1 MRSMARMWSSVVIDV
16 NTRTLPAEHPPSHA
30 PQFPD
35 AEPCKQSIEVCTLV
49 HISLFPPS
57 GHRGTL
63 GPVDLMQCSVIWVVR
78 IFVPRFG
85 RIGSQ
90 AGMAPHQCVVICQTR
105 IAHDRGSVP
114 TLVKRH
120 SGAGLR
126 RYSMRGWGSHL
137 RKVPCEFVLTASAVL
152 NTLWGYGGAKRCG
165 MR

>member
-1 MRSMARMWSSVVIDV
+1 MARVWSSVVYE
-16 NTRTLPAEHPPSHA
+16 NSASGA
-30 PQFPD
+30 SSPQFPD
-35 AEPCKQSIEVCTLV
+35 AKPCKQSIEVCTLV

-63 GPVDLMQCSVIWVVR
+63 GPVDLMQCGVLWVVEVR

-85 RIGSQ
+85 RIGNQ

-126 RYSMRGWGSHL
+126 RYSMRGRGSHL
-137 RKVPCEFVLTASAVL
+137 RKVPCEFVLTASALL
-152 NTLWGYGGAKRCG
+152 NTLRGYGGAKRCG

>member
-1 MRSMARMWSSVVIDV
+1 MWSSVVIGFR
-16 NTRTLPAEHPPSHA
+16 TRTLPAEHPPSHA

-35 AEPCKQSIEVCTLV
+35 AEPCKQSIEILLCTLV

-57 GHRGTL
+57 GGHRGTL
-63 GPVDLMQCSVIWVVR
+63 GPVDLMQCSVLWVVR

-90 AGMAPHQCVVICQTR
+90 AGMAPHQCVVICQAR

-120 SGAGLR
+120 CGAGLR
-126 RYSMRGWGSHL
+126 RYSMRGLGSHL
-137 RKVPCEFVLTASAVL
+137 RKIPCESVLLTASALL
-152 NTLWGYGGAKRCG
+152 NTLCGCGGAKRCG